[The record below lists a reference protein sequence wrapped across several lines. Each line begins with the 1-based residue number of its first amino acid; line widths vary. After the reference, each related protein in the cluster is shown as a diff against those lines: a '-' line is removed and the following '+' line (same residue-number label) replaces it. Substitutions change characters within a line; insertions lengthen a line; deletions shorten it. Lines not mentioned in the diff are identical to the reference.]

1 MDLQIKKTFLSDEI
15 LKAAPKNEPDRQHYF
30 IDRLNALFTADGTEK
45 KACVATFGCQMNAR
59 DSEKLTGILSEIGF
73 EEGDSEEK
81 ADFVIFN
88 TCTVREN
95 ANEHLYGRLGRLKQS
110 KKANPDMIIGVCGC
124 MMQET
129 DEVAKLRAKYPYVDI
144 IFGTHNLYTFPEL
157 LFTLLRK
164 REGFVDAVSSEGSEV
179 IASSADD
186 IIKYERLQR
195 YGSKSRDME
204 KLYRK
209 PVVSVWKDNKDIVE
223 ELPSKRKYSFKQGI
237 NIMFGC
243 NNFCSYCIVPYV
255 RGREKSRKPEDIYE
269 EIRRAADDGVKEI
282 MLLGQ
287 NVNSYDGG
295 IRFPELLRNV
305 DDIACET
312 GIERVRFM
320 TSHPKD
326 LSDELIEAMAAS
338 KKVCR
343 QFHLPMQSGSDAVL
357 KRMNRHYDK
366 ETFLKRAEGLKKAMP
381 DISLSTDIIVGFPGE
396 TEGDFLETL
405 DVVKRVRF
413 DAAYTFIY
421 SKREGTPAAAYTDQI
436 DEETVK
442 NRFNRLLDA
451 QNAIV
456 AENLAKYTG
465 RILPV
470 LFEDMSEYDKKL
482 ISGKLEGG
490 TTVHVPGDASAIGSL
505 RKVLIKE
512 CRGFYFIGEI
522 VD

>member
-1 MDLQIKKTFLSDEI
+1 
-15 LKAAPKNEPDRQHYF
+15 
-30 IDRLNALFTADGTEK
+30 
-45 KACVATFGCQMNAR
+45 
-59 DSEKLTGILSEIGF
+59 
-73 EEGDSEEK
+73 
-81 ADFVIFN
+81 
-88 TCTVREN
+88 
-95 ANEHLYGRLGRLKQS
+95 
-110 KKANPDMIIGVCGC
+110 
-124 MMQET
+124 
-129 DEVAKLRAKYPYVDI
+129 
-144 IFGTHNLYTFPEL
+144 
-157 LFTLLRK
+157 
-164 REGFVDAVSSEGSEV
+164 
-179 IASSADD
+179 
-186 IIKYERLQR
+186 
-195 YGSKSRDME
+195 
-204 KLYRK
+204 
-209 PVVSVWKDNKDIVE
+209 
-223 ELPSKRKYSFKQGI
+223 
-237 NIMFGC
+237 
-243 NNFCSYCIVPYV
+243 
-255 RGREKSRKPEDIYE
+255 
-269 EIRRAADDGVKEI
+269 
-282 MLLGQ
+282 
-287 NVNSYDGG
+287 
-295 IRFPELLRNV
+295 
-305 DDIACET
+305 
-312 GIERVRFM
+312 
-320 TSHPKD
+320 
-326 LSDELIEAMAAS
+326 
-338 KKVCR
+338 
-343 QFHLPMQSGSDAVL
+343 MQSGSDAVL
-357 KRMNRHYDK
+357 KRMNRQYDK

>member
-1 MDLQIKKTFLSDEI
+1 MNSKIKETFLSDEI
-15 LKAAPKNEPDRQHYF
+15 LKAAPEKEPERQHYF
-30 IDRLNALFTADGTEK
+30 IEKLRALFTADKAEK
-45 KACVATFGCQMNAR
+45 KAVVATFGCQMNAR
-59 DSEKLTGILSEIGF
+59 DSEKLMGVISEIGF
-73 EEGDSEEK
+73 TEGDSEEN

-110 KKANPDMIIGVCGC
+110 KKANKDMIIGVCGC

-129 DEVAKLRAKYPYVDI
+129 DEVEKLRVKYPYVDI

-157 LFTLLRK
+157 LFMLLRK
-164 REGFVDAVSSEGSEV
+164 RNGSIDNVYAEDND
-179 IASSADD
+179 IMASSSDD
-186 IIKYERLQR
+186 IVKFEKLQR
-195 YGSKSRDME
+195 YGSASKDMN
-204 KLYRK
+204 KLFRK
-209 PVVSVWKDNKDIVE
+209 PVVSVWRDNKSIVE

-255 RGREKSRKPEDIYE
+255 RGREKSRRPEDIYE
-269 EIRRAADDGVKEI
+269 EIKKASSEGVCEI

-295 IRFPELLRNV
+295 IKFPELLKRI
-305 DDIACET
+305 DELACDT

-326 LSDELIEAMAAS
+326 LSDELIDVMASS

-366 ETFLKRAEGLKKAMP
+366 ETFLKRAEKLKKAMP

-396 TEGDFLETL
+396 SEEDFSETL
-405 DVVKRVRF
+405 DVVRRVRF

-421 SKREGTPAAAYTDQI
+421 SRREGTPAAAYEDQI
-436 DEETVK
+436 DENTVK
-442 NRFNRLLDA
+442 NRFERLLEL

-456 AENLAKYTG
+456 AENLSGYTG
-465 RILPV
+465 KTLPV
-470 LFEDMSEYDKKL
+470 LFEEVSEYDKGL
-482 ISGKLEGG
+482 ISGKLVSG
-490 TTVHVPGDASAIGSL
+490 TTVHALGDISVIGSIRNVYL
-505 RKVLIKE
+505 KE
-512 CRGFYFIGEI
+512 CRGFYFIGDI
-522 VD
+522 IG